1 MKKNLIASSALL
13 ALGSIVL
20 AACGGTGV
28 NAGKPTVFFNR
39 QPSDPSTGK
48 IDMATMNFNDK
59 TLYVGFD
66 AAGGGAIQGKLITDF
81 IATKTLAELDRNG
94 DGTIGY
100 VLCIG
105 DSAHNDSI
113 ARTSGIRKALA
124 TWDTSA
130 AADNKKE
137 GSVKVSDGTSH
148 KVVELAARQMV
159 NSSGGT
165 WDAATAADQMT
176 GWVSQYGTA
185 IDLVVSNNDGMAM
198 GCLGVATYPAGVPC
212 FGYDA
217 NADAI
222 QSIITGHAATTPGAY
237 LTGTVSQNAGAQAF
251 MTLQTLRN
259 ALDGATGDKIHTLA
273 ITEADSHGN
282 KMSPEAVWEADT
294 KALKALNVGIT
305 AANAD
310 AFKGIVMDTGIKQLP
325 STVATKKV
333 LLTIYNSSD
342 NFLSGTY
349 KPYLKNYASL
359 LNIAL
364 TIVEGDG
371 QNEQVCIDKFTN
383 LDNYDAYA
391 INLVRTND
399 GPSYT
404 DLLKA

>member
-1 MKKNLIASSALL
+1 MKKNLVASSALL
-13 ALGSIVL
+13 AFGSIVL

-28 NAGKPTVFFNR
+28 NAAKPVVFFNR
-39 QPSDPSTGK
+39 QPSDPTTGV
-48 IDMATMNFNDK
+48 IDMTTMDFNEK

-66 AAGGGAIQGKLITDF
+66 AAGGGTIQGKLITDY

-94 DGTIGY
+94 DGKIGY

-113 ARTSGIRKALA
+113 ARTSGIRKALD
-124 TWDTSA
+124 TWNGTA
-130 AADNKKE
+130 AADDKKE
-137 GSVKVSDGTSH
+137 GSVKTSDGVSH
-148 KVVELAARQMV
+148 AVVELAAKQMV

-165 WDAATAADQMT
+165 WDAATAADQMG
-176 GWVSQYGTA
+176 GWISQYGTA

-198 GCLGVATYPAGVPC
+198 GCLGVAAYPAGVPC

-222 QSIITGHAATTPGAY
+222 QSVIDGKAATTPGAY

-259 ALDGATGDKIHTLA
+259 ALDGATGDAIHTLG
-273 ITEADSHGN
+273 ITEADANGN
-282 KMSPEAVWEADT
+282 KMTPECAWDSTT

-305 AANAD
+305 SDNAAS
-310 AFKGIVMDTGIKQLP
+310 FKGIVMDTAIAQLP

-342 NFLSGTY
+342 TFLSGTY
-349 KPYLKNYASL
+349 KPYLRNYATL
-359 LNIAL
+359 LNINL

-371 QNEQVCIDKFTN
+371 QNEQACLDKFTN